1 MTSTLSDPFS
11 HSQFYLCCGFNP
23 NAFHL
28 TLYDRDDS
36 HVHFLYCTH
45 GLLLLHATLI
55 VAIC

>member
-1 MTSTLSDPFS
+1 MTSTLSGPFS
-11 HSQFYLCCGFNP
+11 HSQFYLRCGFNP

-45 GLLLLHATLI
+45 
-55 VAIC
+55 